1 MYRMGK
7 VHTIT
12 NPNIGSRR
20 RSKKNTFVV
29 KMSLIFYGF
38 FKIGKVISILFIL
51 IIIGIFCW
59 AFIDD
64 PRYKIKEIQIDGLKY
79 FSEAEIKKNVSEFIG
94 HGIIKLNLDEIKRE
108 VMKIPFVEDCT
119 IEKDYE
125 GKKVILHIQELS
137 PYATLFVDDQMF
149 LISHTGKILKRVQNI
164 KEAVEPLITGVS
176 RQNIL
181 EPGAYINDEGLWS
194 ALEFW
199 YEYNQ
204 VPKNKDLRVSE
215 IVITSSDNLKV
226 YFDEVPCETRWKREN
241 LQRQVQNFSIALNKV
256 DITRF
261 QCNEYIDMRF
271 NDDIIYK

>member
-1 MYRMGK
+1 MGK

-12 NPNIGSRR
+12 NPNTGRRKSR
-20 RSKKNTFVV
+20 KKSLIV

-38 FKIGKVISILFIL
+38 LKVGKVVSILFIL
-51 IIIGIFCW
+51 ILLGIFCW

-79 FSEAEIKKNVSEFIG
+79 FSDAEVRKNVNEFIG
-94 HGIIKLNLDEIKRE
+94 RGIVKLNLDEIKRE
-108 VMKIPFVEDCT
+108 VMKISFVDDCT
-119 IEKDYE
+119 IEKDYD
-125 GKKVILHIQELS
+125 GKKVIIHIYELS

-149 LISHTGKILKRVQNI
+149 LISHTGKILKRIQNI
-164 KEAVEPLITGVS
+164 KEAVGPLITGVLHQS
-176 RQNIL
+176 IL

-204 VPKNKDLRVSE
+204 VPKNKDIRVSE
-215 IVITSSDNLKV
+215 IVIAPADNLKV

-241 LQRQVQNFSIALNKV
+241 LKRQVQNFSIALNKV
-256 DITRF
+256 DITRV
-261 QCNEYIDMRF
+261 QCSEYIDMRF